1 MQHTLTLHR
10 PQYKQWICINNYF
23 VSDPVWNLTNQ
34 SPVTNTCFRPMSR
47 TLCLKP
53 CLNRK
58 LCHNLRRQIYTINNM
73 KTELII
79 VPNQMWIVSCN
90 HWFQHR
96 TQQKFVTNLETI
108 TNPWGPWVVARG
120 TTQHPAKSRIVSN
133 SLLPCVFTQRGF
145 SIEYSSIDQHTFT
158 AKSSGLSTM
167 NATVKESLSI
177 INWNNQSKQLFH
189 IDVRLA

>member
-1 MQHTLTLHR
+1 MHDLVTWRVTLVEQELIALPDRSSWVHS
-10 PQYKQWICINNYF
+10 KFF
-23 VSDPVWNLTNQ
+23 VGFVLIL
-34 SPVTNTCFRPMSR
+34 CF
-47 TLCLKP
+47 LCTH
-53 CLNRK
+53 
-58 LCHNLRRQIYTINNM
+58 HNSVLFTHENC
-73 KTELII
+73 ELII

-96 TQQKFVTNLETI
+96 TQQKCVTNLETI

-120 TTQHPAKSRIVSN
+120 TTQHPATSRIVSN

-145 SIEYSSIDQHTFT
+145 SNEYSSIDQQTFT
-158 AKSSGLSTM
+158 AKSSGLSMM

-177 INWNNQSKQLFH
+177 LNWINQSKQLFH

>member
-10 PQYKQWICINNYF
+10 PKYKRIFINNYF
-23 VSDPVWNLTNQ
+23 VSDRVWNLTNQ
-34 SPVTNTCFRPMSR
+34 SPTPTSDLCLER
-47 TLCLKP
+47 LCLKP
-53 CLNRK
+53 CLHRK
-58 LCHNLRRQIYTINNM
+58 LCHNLRLQIYTINNM

-79 VPNQMWIVSCN
+79 VPNQMWVVSFN

-96 TQQKFVTNLETI
+96 TQQKVVAILETI
-108 TNPWGPWVVARG
+108 TNPWGPWVVARE
-120 TTQHPAKSRIVSN
+120 TTQHPAKSCIVSN

-145 SIEYSSIDQHTFT
+145 SIEYSSINQHNFT

-177 INWNNQSKQLFH
+177 LNWINQSKQF
-189 IDVRLA
+189 VV